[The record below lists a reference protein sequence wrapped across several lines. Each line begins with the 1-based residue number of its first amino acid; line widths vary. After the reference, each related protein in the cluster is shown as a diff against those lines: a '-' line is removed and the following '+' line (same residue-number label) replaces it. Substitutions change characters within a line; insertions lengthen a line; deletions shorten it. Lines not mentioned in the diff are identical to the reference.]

1 MEDGSRERNVPAEHV
16 RKAKKSKSK
25 YSEGDR
31 VEVKIKSKWVKGR
44 VKRTHKD
51 GTLDVDASNGE
62 KARRIDPED
71 VRARDDGS
79 DGDDAKISVG
89 DKVRA
94 KYKVRGPARKLSLTP
109 SPHESLRASRR
120 VRSTQG
126 RAKEYDGV
134 IKEAHSD
141 GTFTIKS

>member
-1 MEDGSRERNVPAEHV
+1 MPAEHI
-16 RKAKKSKSK
+16 RKGKKSKSK

-31 VEVKIKSKWVKGR
+31 VEVKIKSKWVRGK

-62 KARRIDPED
+62 KARRVDASD

-79 DGDDAKISVG
+79 DGDDAKIGVG

-94 KYKVRGPARKLSLTP
+94 RYK
-109 SPHESLRASRR
+109 
-120 VRSTQG
+120 G

-141 GTFTIKS
+141 GTFTIKSGAV